1 MANSFSQIY
10 IHVTFHVKED
20 CCIDKP
26 DLPKLYKY
34 ISGIVDSE
42 GGMMIAA
49 GGITNHIHLLLTL
62 PRTITV
68 SDYLKKIKSNSSRWL
83 KEQGSQYRAFGW
95 QDGYGVFSVSPSVM
109 DKVVAYINNQE
120 EHHRKHTFRDEMIS
134 FLNAYHVQFDEKYV

>member
-1 MANSFSQIY
+1 MSNSFSQIF
-10 IHVTFHVKED
+10 IHTTFHVQD
-20 CCIDKP
+20 GCSIDKS
-26 DLPKLYKY
+26 DMPKLYKY
-34 ISGIVDSE
+34 ISGIVESE

-49 GGITNHIHLLLTL
+49 GGTTNHVHLLLTL

-68 SDYLKKIKSNSSRWL
+68 SDYLRKIKANSSRWL

-109 DKVVAYINNQE
+109 DKVIAYISNQE
-120 EHHRKHTFRDEMIS
+120 EHHSKHTYKDEMIS

>member
-1 MANSFSQIY
+1 MPNSYSQIFL
-10 IHVTFHVKED
+10 HTTFHVKD
-20 CCIDKP
+20 GCNIDKP

-34 ISGIVDSE
+34 ISGIVESE
-42 GGMMIAA
+42 GGTMIAA

-68 SDYLKKIKSNSSRWL
+68 SDYLRKIKANSSRWL

-95 QDGYGVFSVSPSVM
+95 QDGYGAFSVSPSVLE
-109 DKVVAYINNQE
+109 KVVGYINNQE